1 MGTKW
6 YVLNGPRF
14 RERVI
19 VGASGSSARS
29 ELDIPRRRAVSETV
43 IIDVEPIEK
52 RKRNIRLKSRK
63 RILGPTLVE
72 SFVQKFSFKMNILR

>member
-63 RILGPTLVE
+63 RILEPTLVE

>member
-29 ELDIPRRRAVSETV
+29 ELDIPRRRAVSETA

>member
-1 MGTKW
+1 
-6 YVLNGPRF
+6 
-14 RERVI
+14 VI

-29 ELDIPRRRAVSETV
+29 ELDIPRRRAVSETA

-52 RKRNIRLKSRK
+52 RKRNIRLKRRK